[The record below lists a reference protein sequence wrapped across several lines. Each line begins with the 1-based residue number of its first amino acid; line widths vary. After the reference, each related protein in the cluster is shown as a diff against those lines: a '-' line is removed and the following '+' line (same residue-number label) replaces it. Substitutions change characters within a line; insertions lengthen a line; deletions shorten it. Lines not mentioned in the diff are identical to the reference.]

1 MIRCWA
7 RQLRPGRTADQNTV
21 PQKETTGS
29 CFLVSQCS
37 RQSGEASKI
46 LGQVWGSNTSTENPN
61 RAGFPP
67 RSYLPVHANIDTQ
80 APHTHHVGPRKN
92 HPARF
97 LSNQLWATTPWWW
110 GRTRPMRPQAKA
122 LWPFKR
128 SELKKTKGILIY
140 LMSIPAASQ
149 TLFVAKEGA
158 KLSLRSVGP
167 GCENQS
173 TLDPAP
179 SDHLSN
185 DNSSR
190 CNLRS
195 RGWVAGRQSHS
206 NTEAPVHYDRSMTGF
221 YIELDLQLALA
232 GTDACAL
239 PVETGL

>member
-92 HPARF
+92 HPAHF

-128 SELKKTKGILIY
+128 SELKKNKRHPNLLDVHSCGKSDTFRSKRRCKVV
-140 LMSIPAASQ
+140 PSQ
-149 TLFVAKEGA
+149 CWAGMWKS
-158 KLSLRSVGP
+158 KHVGP
-167 GCENQS
+167 RTKWSLIQ
-173 TLDPAP
+173 
-179 SDHLSN
+179 
-185 DNSSR
+185 
-190 CNLRS
+190 
-195 RGWVAGRQSHS
+195 RQ
-206 NTEAPVHYDRSMTGF
+206 
-221 YIELDLQLALA
+221 Q
-232 GTDACAL
+232 
-239 PVETGL
+239 